1 METRSGGGMLHTENE
16 KVEEGGML
24 ISCCLILG
32 VNRTTWTWRRARSHD
47 HSQDAGHRFAYA
59 NQFVMKHDV
68 KYHKQTMNNI
78 FYCIYYFTLPF
89 KSQGSV
95 FFFLNN

>member
-16 KVEEGGML
+16 KVEEEGML

-32 VNRTTWTWRRARSHD
+32 VNRTTWTWRRARSQD
-47 HSQDAGHRFAYA
+47 HSLHTAHRFAYE

-68 KYHKQTMNNI
+68 KYPKQTMNNI
-78 FYCIYYFTLPF
+78 FYSIYYFTLPF
-89 KSQGSV
+89 KSRGSL
-95 FFFLNN
+95 FFK